1 MMNKVLLVGELV
13 KNVTLSSTS
22 NGSVISFIIATIR
35 VPKDERKGKEIHFI
49 YCKAFGKAI
58 PKILSQTR
66 EGEILCVSG
75 QIASTSHVKPNG
87 EKEYGM
93 EIWAESV
100 KPMQQKMSD
109 QKDLSNPSKMIG
121 DAVRYYDQHNIVG
134 QKSVH
139 VLNEDEKDRQISDSR
154 DNHLE
159 ALEKIMGN
167 TVALKDISESDRDG
181 ESAID
186 TEDNDL
192 EEEPKEEKALA

>member
-1 MMNKVLLVGELV
+1 MMNKILLVGELV
-13 KNVTLSSTS
+13 KNVTLSQTS

-35 VPKDERKGKEIHFI
+35 VPKDERKDKEIHFI

-58 PKILSQTR
+58 PRVLSQTR

-75 QIASTSHVKPNG
+75 QIASTSHIKPNG

-100 KPMQQKMSD
+100 KPMPQKMSD

-121 DAVRYYDQHNIVG
+121 DAIRYYDQHNVVG

-139 VLNEDEKDRQISDSR
+139 TLNEDENDQQISVGKDK
-154 DNHLE
+154 HLK
-159 ALEKIMGN
+159 ALEKIMSKASHTADLN
-167 TVALKDISESDRDG
+167 DSNNEEESDSDQK
-181 ESAID
+181 
-186 TEDNDL
+186 DNEH
-192 EEEPKEEKALA
+192 EEKSNEEKALA

>member
-13 KNVTLSSTS
+13 KNVTLSQTS
-22 NGSVISFIIATIR
+22 NGSINSFIIATIR

-58 PKILSQTR
+58 PGVLSRAR

-75 QIASTSHVKPNG
+75 QVASTTHTKPNG

-100 KPMQQKMSD
+100 KPMPQKMSD
-109 QKDLSNPSKMIG
+109 QKDLGNPSKMIG
-121 DAVRYYDQHNIVG
+121 DAIRYYDHHNIVT

-139 VLNEDEKDRQISDSR
+139 VLNDGGDQQLTSGR
-154 DNHLE
+154 DDHLE
-159 ALEKIMGN
+159 AIEKIIGEVSAPADM
-167 TVALKDISESDRDG
+167 DG
-181 ESAID
+181 SIAEAEPD
-186 TEDNDL
+186 AEN
-192 EEEPKEEKALA
+192 EENEHDEEKALA